1 LHRDEYAQFSEF
13 CFKKFGD
20 RVKYW
25 MTFNEPWVVAALG
38 YENGIFARGRCFA
51 PFGNHTTGNSATEPY
66 IVAHNLLLSHSTA
79 VKIYRERYQVRPA
92 TR

>member
-13 CFKKFGD
+13 CFKIFAD

-25 MTFNEPWVVAALG
+25 MAFNEPRVVATLG
-38 YENGIFARGRCFA
+38 YENGMFSHGRFFS
-51 PFGNHTTGNSATEPY
+51 PFGNHTTGNFATEPY
-66 IVAHNLLLSHSTA
+66 ILAHNLLLSHSMA

>member
-1 LHRDEYAQFSEF
+1 
-13 CFKKFGD
+13 
-20 RVKYW
+20 